1 MKQVIGTNKAP
12 KAKGTYS
19 QAIKAGN
26 TVYFAGQIPLVP
38 ETMQMVAGDFKEHVR
53 QVFRNLAAVAEAAGG
68 SLAQMVKLN
77 VYLVEA
83 SNAEMLNE
91 VMAEFYDEPYPA
103 RAMVTVKELPMKSL
117 VEIEGVMV
125 LGE

>member
-12 KAKGTYS
+12 KAIGTYS

-38 ETMQMVAGDFKEHVR
+38 ETMQMIQGDFKEHAR

-68 SLAQMVKLN
+68 NLAKIVQGASIGT
-77 VYLVEA
+77 LVE
-83 SNAEMLNE
+83 
-91 VMAEFYDEPYPA
+91 F
-103 RAMVTVKELPMKSL
+103 
-117 VEIEGVMV
+117 
-125 LGE
+125 

>member
-12 KAKGTYS
+12 KPSGTYS

-26 TVYFAGQIPLVP
+26 TVYLAGQIPLVP
-38 ETMQMVAGDFKEHVR
+38 ETGQMVSGDFKEHVR
-53 QVFRNLAAVAEAAGG
+53 QVFRNLAVVTEAAGG
-68 SLAQMVKLN
+68 SLAQIVKLN
-77 VYLVEA
+77 VYVVEMKNGPLV
-83 SNAEMLNE
+83 NE
-91 VMAEFYDEPYPA
+91 VMKEFYEEPYPA
-103 RAMVTVKELPMKSL
+103 RATVCVKELPQQSV

>member
-1 MKQVIGTNKAP
+1 MKQVIGTHKAP
-12 KAKGTYS
+12 KASGTYS

-38 ETMQMVAGDFKEHVR
+38 ETMQMIQGDFKEHAR

-68 SLAQMVKLN
+68 NLAKIVKLN
-77 VYLVEA
+77 IYLIDIE
-83 SNAEMLNE
+83 NAAMVNE
-91 VMAEFYDEPYPA
+91 VMAEFYNEPYPA
-103 RAMVTVKELPMKSL
+103 RAMVAVKQLPKNSL
-117 VEIEGVMV
+117 LEIEGIMV